1 MLLQFDGTVHI
12 NKELELRLMKK
23 MSHYILNLLSARRS
37 SNLALRIVGIA
48 FDITLLAMIRTVL
61 KSMLFVN

>member
-12 NKELELRLMKK
+12 NKEIELRLMKK

-37 SNLALRIVGIA
+37 SNLALRIVDIA
-48 FDITLLAMIRTVL
+48 FDITFLAMIRTVL

>member
-12 NKELELRLMKK
+12 NKEIELRLMKK